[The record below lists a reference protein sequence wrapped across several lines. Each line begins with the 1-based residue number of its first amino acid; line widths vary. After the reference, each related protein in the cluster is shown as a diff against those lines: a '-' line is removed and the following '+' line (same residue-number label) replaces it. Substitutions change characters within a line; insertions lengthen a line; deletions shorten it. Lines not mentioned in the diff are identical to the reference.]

1 SIFLSPR
8 YKQFQ
13 RGVFD
18 LEDEPRSGRPSDV
31 VNKDMANA
39 LEELIKNDRRITYR
53 QIEVL
58 LKIGS
63 QSVHT
68 ILHDHIF
75 YRKVCGLWVPQE
87 LTDEQKARR
96 VKWCKSMLEKFE
108 NGSSND
114 VYSIVTGDEL
124 SLYSYDVPM
133 RGQHQK
139 VWSFEE
145 DIPTTVKLQARTLK
159 NNTIIVFFGK
169 RGIIERVVM
178 DEKKNKSKDTW
189 YAESCLPQ
197 VVNSLKNL
205 RPKSGFDFWQFHHN
219 NGPMFL
225 SEKVEQYLK
234 STGLSLLEHPP
245 NSPDLSPC
253 DCGLFPYI
261 NRTLKGHQFEDDEE
275 LINAWDQACAEI
287 SMDKWN
293 EIFDNW
299 FQRMAKC
306 IEMEGEYIEKI

>member
-1 SIFLSPR
+1 
-8 YKQFQ
+8 
-13 RGVFD
+13 
-18 LEDEPRSGRPSDV
+18 
-31 VNKDMANA
+31 
-39 LEELIKNDRRITYR
+39 
-53 QIEVL
+53 
-58 LKIGS
+58 
-63 QSVHT
+63 
-68 ILHDHIF
+68 
-75 YRKVCGLWVPQE
+75 
-87 LTDEQKARR
+87 
-96 VKWCKSMLEKFE
+96 MLEKFE
-108 NGSSND
+108 SGTSND

-145 DIPTTVKLQARTLK
+145 DIPTTVKLQL
-159 NNTIIVFFGK
+159 VF
-169 RGIIERVVM
+169 
-178 DEKKNKSKDTW
+178 
-189 YAESCLPQ
+189 Q
-197 VVNSLKNL
+197 
-205 RPKSGFDFWQFHHN
+205 
-219 NGPMFL
+219 
-225 SEKVEQYLK
+225 VEQYLK